1 MFTFDIT
8 QFVPDFI
15 LSDSNGYALAIA
27 EQAALSQ
34 LLSDMLT
41 GVSMLED
48 PAQMPEWRLD
58 EAAWELGCLYD
69 YQAETEQKRR
79 WIAAAL
85 GSRQHAGTPG
95 GLRQMIEGYMQD
107 VLVQEW
113 FDYGGDP
120 YHFRLAVSGRI
131 TAETRGWISRAVSA
145 AGNLRSVMDGIM
157 AASLAAVL
165 VSGETEMLAVYELPM
180 TAADHYYEPEEEEDE
195 P

>member
-69 YQAETEQKRR
+69 YQAEPEQKRR
-79 WIAAAL
+79 WIASAL
-85 GSRQHAGTPG
+85 RMRRHMGTPA
-95 GLRQMIEGYMQD
+95 GLRQMVEGYIAD
-107 VLVQEW
+107 ALVEEW
-113 FDYGGDP
+113 FEYDGEP
-120 YHFRLAVSGRI
+120 YHFRMAISGAVTQDNLKWAR
-131 TAETRGWISRAVSA
+131 RAVEL
-145 AGNLRSVMDGIM
+145 AGNLRSVMDSLVLAST
-157 AASLAAVL
+157 AAIEVSAAFEVI
-165 VSGETEMLAVYELPM
+165 AVCDLPM
-180 TAADHYYEPEEEEDE
+180 LGEDHYYGEEL
-195 P
+195 